1 MNQPSQYIINQKG
14 EAGGVYINDAAAHA
28 GNFDS
33 FLALTACVVAA
44 MTSNKLTGVVAGM
57 AVPAG
62 VKLNAPFSSI
72 TLTSGTGIAYNR
84 IP

>member
-1 MNQPSQYIINQKG
+1 MNQPSQYVINQKG
-14 EAGGVYINDAAAHA
+14 EAGGVYINDTVAHP
-28 GNFDS
+28 GNFDG
-33 FLALTACVVAA
+33 FLAVTACVIAA
-44 MTSNKLTGVVAGM
+44 MTSAKLTGPLAGM
-57 AVPAG
+57 NVPAG